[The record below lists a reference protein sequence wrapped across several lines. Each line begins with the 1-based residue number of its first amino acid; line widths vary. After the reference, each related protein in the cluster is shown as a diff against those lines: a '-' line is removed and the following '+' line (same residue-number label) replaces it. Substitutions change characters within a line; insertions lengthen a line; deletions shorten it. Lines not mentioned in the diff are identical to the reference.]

1 MIDPLDTKIW
11 SRWEKGGVRAV
22 GVRLFVCRV
31 VGSFAGGKQGVGLCR
46 YLLAGNS
53 FVWKAGPA
61 VRSFNCL
68 RWVLC

>member
-1 MIDPLDTKIW
+1 MIDSLDTKIW

-53 FVWKAGPA
+53 FV
-61 VRSFNCL
+61 
-68 RWVLC
+68 